1 MLPTRQY
8 SITDRER
15 EFFLGPCKAT
25 IRKEIK
31 VWSIEAN
38 TWVFTGKFE
47 MVPVPVSEVLK

>member
-1 MLPTRQY
+1 MSQPRPYNIQDKL
-8 SITDRER
+8 REYT
-15 EFFLGPCKAT
+15 LGPCTAT

-47 MVPVPVSEVLK
+47 MVPVPVSDLLK